1 MSENKDLTVSLM
13 DDNATADT
21 ISARKLSMTSLQHVE
36 KNKVDRRNK
45 NVMLSSAIVLVCLI
59 LMIKLLTR
67 AFKTM
72 SVRAV
77 RDWWFSTL

>member
-1 MSENKDLTVSLM
+1 MSENNDLTASLM
-13 DDNATADT
+13 DDIATTDT
-21 ISARKLSMTSLQHVE
+21 FPPLKRSITMEQHVE

>member
-1 MSENKDLTVSLM
+1 MSENNDLTASLM
-13 DDNATADT
+13 DDIATTDT
-21 ISARKLSMTSLQHVE
+21 FSPRKRSITMEQVEE
-36 KNKVDRRNK
+36 KNKVDLRNK